1 MVSIAARIMNFI
13 FKSMPVG
20 PMDESHDFAAER
32 ERNSSTKVPK
42 KPKDVEIEELI
53 INGFPAERL
62 TKKGNSKGTVLY
74 IHGGGFTTGSAKE
87 RRYLTQYL
95 ADKCGYDC
103 IAINYRLAPENRWPA
118 MPEDCLAA
126 YREIL
131 EMGYKPEELIF
142 MGESAGGTLVFSLAF
157 LARDNGLPQPKAIVA
172 FSPATDNASDLPS
185 HTLNIKT
192 DYMLR
197 DAVAKG
203 ITGPLFGGPV
213 DEETLKDPLLSPIN
227 GDFTELPPVFLSAS
241 DTEVLYDDSVLMC
254 GKLESEGHDVE
265 LDIQHGVCHAFQTL
279 PFMPEAKRSISKAL
293 AFVEKY

>member
-1 MVSIAARIMNFI
+1 MPSIAGWITNQVLKASPWEQGNYAEERSRN
-13 FKSMPVG
+13 
-20 PMDESHDFAAER
+20 AA
-32 ERNSSTKVPK
+32 NKPPK
-42 KPKDVEIEELI
+42 KPKEVEIEELT

-95 ADKCGYDC
+95 ADKCGYNC
-103 IAINYRLAPENRWPA
+103 IAINYRLAPENKWPA
-118 MPEDCLAA
+118 MPDDCLAA

-131 EMGYKPEELIF
+131 EMGYDPKKLVF

-185 HTLNIKT
+185 HTANIKT
-192 DYMLR
+192 DFMLR

-213 DEETLKDPLLSPIN
+213 DEEVLKDPLLSPIN
-227 GDFTELPPVFLSAS
+227 GDLTGLPPVFLSAS
-241 DTEVLYDDSVLMC
+241 DAEVLYDDSVLMYD
-254 GKLESEGHDVE
+254 KLKSEGHDAD
-265 LDIQHGVCHAFQTL
+265 LDIQHGVCHAFQML

-293 AFVEKY
+293 AFVEKTK